1 MSRHLIKSSIS
12 TPVGDLTL
20 LLDSKTILICE
31 FADHDERVTR
41 QIARFY
47 TGDIIT
53 EGDCPPKVSET
64 LHAYFGGDIDALD
77 TLETDPLGTPFE
89 RSVWKA
95 LRKIPAGATD
105 SYGALAKRLKSS
117 PRAVGRANG
126 RNPVGLV
133 HPCHRIIGA
142 DGSLTGY
149 AGGLDRK
156 EWLLKHEGAILNL

>member
-1 MSRHLIKSSIS
+1 MSRHLTQASVN

-20 LLDSKTILICE
+20 LLDGATVLICE
-31 FADHDERVTR
+31 FADHAARVTR
-41 QIARFY
+41 QIERFY
-47 TGDIIT
+47 GNDIIT
-53 EGDCPPKVSET
+53 KSDCPAQISGIIE
-64 LHAYFGGDIDALD
+64 AYFSGDLDALD
-77 TLETDPLGTPFE
+77 TLDTDPLGTSFE

-95 LRKIPAGATD
+95 LRDIPAGATD
-105 SYGALAKRLKSS
+105 SYGALAKRLGSS

-126 RNPVGLV
+126 RNPVGLI

>member
-1 MSRHLIKSSIS
+1 MSRQLVKTSIS

-20 LLDSKTILICE
+20 LLDDTIILICE

-41 QIARFY
+41 QIERFY
-47 TGDIIT
+47 GENVIVD
-53 EGDCPPKVSET
+53 GDCPPRVANI
-64 LHAYFGGDIDALD
+64 LQAYFDGDLEALD
-77 TLETDPLGTPFE
+77 TLQTDPLGTPFE
-89 RSVWKA
+89 RSVWQA

-105 SYGALAKRLKSS
+105 SYGALAKRLNSS

>member
-1 MSRHLIKSSIS
+1 MSRHLVKTNIG

-20 LLDSKTILICE
+20 LLDGETIVICE
-31 FADHDERVTR
+31 FADHGERVTR
-41 QIARFY
+41 QISRFY
-47 TGDIIT
+47 ADDKIIN
-53 EGDCPPKVSET
+53 GDCPPKVAT
-64 LHAYFGGDIDALD
+64 PLQAYFGGDIDALD

-89 RSVWKA
+89 RSVWQA

-149 AGGLDRK
+149 AGGLERK
-156 EWLLKHEGAILNL
+156 EWLLKHEGATLNL

>member
-1 MSRHLIKSSIS
+1 MSRHLTKSSIG

-20 LLDSKTILICE
+20 LLNGETILICE
-31 FADHDERVTR
+31 FADHDDRVTR

-47 TGDIIT
+47 ADDIIT
-53 EGDCPPKVSET
+53 NGNCSLKVAKIIR
-64 LHAYFGGDIDALD
+64 AYFSGDIDALD
-77 TLETDPLGTPFE
+77 KLETDPLGTPFE
-89 RSVWKA
+89 RSVWQA

-105 SYGALAKRLKSS
+105 SYGALAKRLNSS